1 MSSHAPRLLPLLTA
15 ATLGVLVTS
24 ASAQNGRPRPEPA
37 QTATPTQGQ
46 EQPPADPVTDPP
58 LTEPSAVGG
67 VEANNP
73 ADIGNVTNR
82 RLTGDPR
89 DSRRAPDD
97 SLVTLFFDDVSIEEI
112 MPFIVEA
119 TGKVVMPVR
128 LQTLKSQKI
137 TLINDKPIPRKE
149 ALDLVFTAFRL
160 NEIGVVELDE
170 KIIVGAISDIVPVAD
185 LPVLGPDDDIM
196 ARRDIGNFV
205 VKVFELKKASA
216 DAIGT
221 QLEENLPD
229 YASITIDENS
239 NQLVVVGDVGLCQHL
254 QKLILELD
262 KTYLDVKTK
271 TYRLAYADA
280 SEIAD
285 NIDELFAESNNNRS
299 RAAASRGNTRTPQQR
314 GRAQAGGSQ
323 ITGEPGPTAE
333 LRLTVNQQQ
342 NTVTV
347 QADPT
352 VVENI
357 DILISEYWDLP
368 RPSGTQKLYRLRYTD
383 PIVARDMLQE
393 LLESGSSGGARG
405 GGGARNASSGARGG
419 VNDAIRGIYRLEAY
433 SDSNSLLVLCKTE
446 ESFDFLDS
454 IIDSLDQPSSV
465 GLPVVIELKHADA
478 VDLADELN
486 VLLSVAGSNITLQSA
501 DTGLSGSTGG
511 AAEAGGATTG
521 GGGAAGREVEQGR
534 EIRFPWQQGRQD
546 QDLSPETPLIGKTRI
561 VPIIRQNALAVLAP
575 PQYQEPVR
583 ELIHFLDRPGKQ
595 VMLSAIIAEVEL
607 NDDLALGLR
616 VSRDAIPLSSVDNS
630 IGAVLNS
637 QNTADDVFSG
647 LFDTSTLNFDFSAN
661 LALQALA
668 EKTNVRV
675 LQEPRVYTAD
685 NQEAVFFDGQD
696 VPFITNSAVTDVGG
710 VTQSFDYRQVGVILN
725 CRPRIT
731 AEKDVDLEIYL
742 ELSTIVQG
750 ITLFG
755 GAIIDRRSTTTQ
767 VVVKNGQTIVL
778 SGILQDIES
787 KITRKVP
794 LLGDI
799 PLLGELFT
807 SRENNTTTTELIAF
821 ITPVVVEH
829 PSENDYNFNEQ
840 DRQRLRELTA
850 PLKEQQKTLP
860 GEIRERIVTPKD
872 LQPLIDTEDGALM
885 IDTPGATST
894 GLD

>member
-1 MSSHAPRLLPLLTA
+1 MFSHAPRLLPLITA
-15 ATLGVLVTS
+15 VTLGLLC
-24 ASAQNGRPRPEPA
+24 AAAPAQNGRPRPASADPSTPETTSVGA
-37 QTATPTQGQ
+37 DAATPQ
-46 EQPPADPVTDPP
+46 ERP
-58 LTEPSAVGG
+58 LTEPSTVDGSVTANAGAEIDER
-67 VEANNP
+67 VEGDAGRTRP
-73 ADIGNVTNR
+73 
-82 RLTGDPR
+82 RLEGE
-89 DSRRAPDD
+89 
-97 SLVTLFFDDVSIEEI
+97 VTLFFDDVSVEEI

-137 TLINDKPIPRKE
+137 TLINDKPIPRAE

-170 KIIVGAISDIVPVAD
+170 KIIIGAISDIVPVAD
-185 LPVLGPDDDIM
+185 LAVLGPSDDIM
-196 ARRDIGNFV
+196 VRKDLGNFV
-205 VKVFELKKASA
+205 VKVFRLEKA
-216 DAIGT
+216 DAESIGS

-229 YASITIDENS
+229 YASITIDTNS

-254 QKLILELD
+254 QQLITELD
-262 KTYLDVKTK
+262 RTHLEVKTK
-271 TYRLAYADA
+271 TYRLSYADA

-285 NIDELFAESNNNRS
+285 NIDELFMESGTG
-299 RAAASRGNTRTPQQR
+299 ASRSSAARSSPRTPQR
-314 GRAQAGGSQ
+314 GGTRGGGNASQ
-323 ITGEPGPTAE
+323 VTGQPGPTAE

-368 RPSGTQKLYRLRYTD
+368 RPAGTQKLYRLRYTD

-393 LLESGSSGGARG
+393 LLESGGSAGGARG
-405 GGGARNASSGARGG
+405 ASGRGGAGGASRGG

-446 ESFDFLDS
+446 ESFNFLDS
-454 IIDSLDQPSSV
+454 IIDSLDQPSTV

-478 VDLADELN
+478 IDLADELN
-486 VLLSVAGSNITLQSA
+486 VLLSIAGSSMTLDA
-501 DTGLSGSTGG
+501 PETGLSASGG
-511 AAEAGGATTG
+511 LSSGDGAGEAIGG
-521 GGGAAGREVEQGR
+521 GREVTEGR
-534 EIRFPWQQGRQD
+534 EIRFPWQQGRQNEE
-546 QDLSPETPLIGKTRI
+546 QSPETPLIGKTRI

-575 PQYQEPVR
+575 PQYQEHVR

-595 VMLSAIIAEVEL
+595 VMISAIIAEVEL
-607 NDDLALGLR
+607 GDDLSLGLR
-616 VSRDAIPLSSVDNS
+616 VSSDDLSFASTENVVQGALSSTN
-630 IGAVLNS
+630 
-637 QNTADDVFSG
+637 QKEDVFSS
-647 LFDTSTLNFDFSAN
+647 LFDTSILDFNFDLN
-661 LALQALA
+661 VALQALA
-668 EKTNVRV
+668 EETNVRV
-675 LQEPRVYTAD
+675 LQEPRVFTAD

-696 VPFITNSAVTDVGG
+696 VPFSTGTINDINGG
-710 VTQSFDYRQVGVILN
+710 SSSSTDYRQVGVVLN

-731 AEKDVDLEIYL
+731 AEQDVDMEIYL
-742 ELSTIVQG
+742 ELSSIVPG
-750 ITLFG
+750 VSIVG
-755 GAIIDRRSTTTQ
+755 NPVVDRRSTTTQ

-787 KITRKVP
+787 KVTRKVP
-794 LLGDI
+794 FFGDI

-807 SRENNTTTTELIAF
+807 SRENSTTTTELVAF
-821 ITPVVVEH
+821 ITPIVVEH

-840 DRQRLRELTA
+840 DRQRLRQLTS
-850 PLKEQQKTLP
+850 PLSEQAETLP
-860 GEIRERIVTPKD
+860 ERVRDRIVTPKD
-872 LQPLIDTEDGALM
+872 LQPLIESEDAENGALK